1 MFWTLLRPG
10 RAHSAA
16 ANFSKRQFPSAR
28 VCKMVAADPAMR
40 DRQTVA
46 RAVQENP
53 LLAIEPTSA
62 ERGNNADTPRV
73 SWPRLLLVFADRRK
87 TAEQAMTLTIGTRTE
102 IKRIGNAPPAAITEG
117 DCPKAADNYRFAL
130 NILKQASESASRV
143 ERYNRT
149 AAEIADKQLICVFT
163 ERARSERDS
172 PGRVEKW
179 ECAASIQT
187 CGEAMEHASLGI
199 ENIYQAMSP
208 ARSVVVLL
216 RVLLGERHED
226 HPADGLNI
234 KGGISNRCTWV
245 RKLAE
250 QHDICTI

>member
-1 MFWTLLRPG
+1 MIWTLLRPG

-87 TAEQAMTLTIGTRTE
+87 TAEQTMTLTIGTRTE

-117 DCPKAADNYRFAL
+117 DCPKAADNDRFTF
-130 NILKQASESASRV
+130 NILQQASEPARRV
-143 ERYNRT
+143 ERYNR
-149 AAEIADKQLICVFT
+149 VFT

-216 RVLLGERHED
+216 RVLLGETSQRSSRRRTEH
-226 HPADGLNI
+226 
-234 KGGISNRCTWV
+234 
-245 RKLAE
+245 
-250 QHDICTI
+250 